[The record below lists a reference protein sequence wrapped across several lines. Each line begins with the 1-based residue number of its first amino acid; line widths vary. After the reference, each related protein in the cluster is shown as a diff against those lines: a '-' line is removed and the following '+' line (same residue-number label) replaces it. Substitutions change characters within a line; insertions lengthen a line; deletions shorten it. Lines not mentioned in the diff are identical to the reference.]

1 MTDDTKITTHD
12 PGADKASGE
21 VDSKA
26 AGQKTG
32 PPGNGDLDQTDV
44 DKGSEKLGHVE
55 AGH

>member
-1 MTDDTKITTHD
+1 MTDDNTTTHD

-26 AGQKTG
+26 AGKKTV
-32 PPGNGDLDQTDV
+32 PPGNGDLDQRDV
-44 DKGSEKLGHVE
+44 EKGSEQLGRVE

>member
-1 MTDDTKITTHD
+1 MTDDTNTTHD

-26 AGQKTG
+26 AGKKTG
-32 PPGNGDLDQTDV
+32 PPGNGDLHQPDV

>member
-26 AGQKTG
+26 AGKKTG
-32 PPGNGDLDQTDV
+32 PPGNGDLHQEDV
-44 DKGSEKLGHVE
+44 EKGSEKLGHVE